1 MIQIIRLILIGA
13 LVALVVSWFNQQTG
27 ESQIQWLGYEIQ
39 ISTSL
44 LVGFVIAFAIFV
56 MLFDRLWRLIRNWPK
71 MMAHGWQYRR
81 RTNGERA
88 LGLGLV
94 ALAAGDS
101 RSAQKQARKAEKLLG
116 RGLLPDLLAAQAAH
130 LAGDK
135 NAARRYF
142 AQLSKHK
149 DTAYYGLI
157 GIMNLQFQNND
168 PEKSR
173 AAAQKA
179 LEIQPDSAVALTHIF
194 WREVEEKNWHNAVNI
209 LGRLIPQLA
218 NLPEQKHL
226 FRSREIGLC
235 YLLAREVSEVRDK
248 TNWLERALKLDQSHI
263 AVRVALAR
271 LYQKSESTKQ
281 MIKIIERGF
290 ILKPHQ
296 DYIDLLRDA
305 FSDNIGKFIAHLT
318 KLARQSEQKI
328 DANRLVIAASL
339 DEDILPPA
347 TSLLSEIPQDQ
358 MTNEDYLLA
367 AELAEKQI
375 DPVGAKTALQDAARA
390 PRGKTWRCSTCSTL
404 TAQYE
409 PICPKCH
416 DVGMIDWTDESR
428 ESIEP
433 ISKLKLS

>member
-1 MIQIIRLILIGA
+1 MIQIIRLIVIGT
-13 LVALVVSWFNQQTG
+13 LVALVVSWFNKQTG

-44 LVGFVIAFAIFV
+44 LVGLVIAFSVIIT
-56 MLFDRLWRLIRNWPK
+56 LFDRLWRLVRSWPK

-101 RSAQKQARKAEKLLG
+101 RSAQKQAKKAEKLLG

-173 AAAQKA
+173 VAAQKA
-179 LEIQPDSAVALTHIF
+179 LQIQPDSVAALTHIF

-209 LGRLIPQLA
+209 LVQLIPQLE

-226 FRSREIGLC
+226 FQRREIALC
-235 YLLAREVSEVRDK
+235 YLLALEVSEVRIK
-248 TNWLERALKLDQSHI
+248 TNWLERALKIDQSHI
-263 AVRVALAR
+263 ASRVALAR
-271 LYQKSESTKQ
+271 IYQKSGLTKQ

-296 DYIDLLRDA
+296 DHIDILQDV
-305 FSDNIGKFIAHLT
+305 FSDNIGKFIARLT
-318 KLARQSEQKI
+318 KLARQSEYKM
-328 DANRLVIAASL
+328 DAKRLVIAASL
-339 DEDILPPA
+339 DADILPPA
-347 TSLLSEIPQDQ
+347 TSLLSEIPQNQ

-367 AELAEKQI
+367 SELAEKQI
-375 DPVGAKTALQDAARA
+375 DPVGAKIALQDAARA
-390 PRGKTWRCSTCSTL
+390 PRGKAWRCNACSTL

-416 DVGMIDWTDESR
+416 DVGLIDWTDESQL
-428 ESIEP
+428 SIKP